1 MELLEQCQKW
11 NENSEFQK
19 IINILEAVPAG
30 KRTPELDS
38 ELARAYNNLAQPW
51 DRGLFEKAIA
61 LSSAPSPASP
71 SIREG
76 LERFWHIF
84 GAKPEQYTPNA
95 PYTQFPYMVNGRPVD
110 LVFQMNEGGMSKL
123 STDWLEQLRGW
134 LQSGQWLER
143 APPNEGRPAW
153 TRCWWAWTTTW
164 ACSTS

>member
-71 SIREG
+71 SIRRG
-76 LERFWHIF
+76 WSVLAHL
-84 GAKPEQYTPNA
+84 GAKRSSTHPTHLTRSPIYGE
-95 PYTQFPYMVNGRPVD
+95 RPSC
-110 LVFQMNEGGMSKL
+110 G
-123 STDWLEQLRGW
+123 
-134 LQSGQWLER
+134 SGVPDE
-143 APPNEGRPAW
+143 
-153 TRCWWAWTTTW
+153 
-164 ACSTS
+164 